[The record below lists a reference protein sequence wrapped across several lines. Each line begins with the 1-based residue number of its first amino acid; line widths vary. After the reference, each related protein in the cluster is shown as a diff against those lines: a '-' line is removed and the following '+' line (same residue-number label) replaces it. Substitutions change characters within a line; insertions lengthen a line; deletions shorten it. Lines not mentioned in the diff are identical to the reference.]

1 MARITLRIPDEL
13 HGQVKALAE
22 QQDRSLNEQLVNL
35 LRCSVQRHLGAETQ
49 ALRSASANA
58 AVPTLRP
65 EHVDLRAV
73 GM

>member
-13 HGQVKALAE
+13 HDSVRALAE

-35 LRCSVQRHLGAETQ
+35 LRGSVQRHLATDTPV
-49 ALRSASANA
+49 LRSASADG
-58 AVPTLRP
+58 AVPELRP
-65 EHVDLRAV
+65 EHVDLQAA